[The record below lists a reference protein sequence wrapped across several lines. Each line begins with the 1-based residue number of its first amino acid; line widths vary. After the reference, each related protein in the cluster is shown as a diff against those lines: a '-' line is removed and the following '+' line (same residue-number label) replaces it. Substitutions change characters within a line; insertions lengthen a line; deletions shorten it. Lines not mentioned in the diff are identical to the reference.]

1 VLSSASITEREN
13 VATVI
18 PSAGSIHKV
27 TAKTRIWLT
36 EIRPK
41 FLLGSA
47 ALAFLGT
54 SVAWW
59 DGFFSLRYAVLGF
72 VGLILWHISTQVLND
87 YLDYRSG
94 VDLKTQR
101 TPFSGGSGILPAK
114 LLNPTS
120 VLKFALVSFA
130 LAVPIWTYFVIV
142 KGPLLLPLVGLG
154 AVCVLLYTP
163 VLTRWRLSEISSGLG
178 LGILPILMFYF
189 VQTGEYNTEIVV
201 ASIPSGILLFNVHL
215 LNEFPD
221 VEADKI
227 GKRKTIPIVVGR
239 TKASWIYLAGTI
251 TVYVWVVAWVAVGVM
266 PLAALL
272 SLVTIPLAL
281 WATRGA
287 LSYKDKV
294 IFMPALWANSLCLI
308 FTLALLASGYLLS
321 HY

>member
-1 VLSSASITEREN
+1 MGSISRAESGN
-13 VATVI
+13 MATVY
-18 PSAGSIHKV
+18 PSVGLMQKARN
-27 TAKTRIWLT
+27 KTRLWLT

-41 FLLGSA
+41 FLLGSVS
-47 ALAFLGT
+47 LAFLGT

-72 VGLILWHISTQVLND
+72 IGLILWHISIQVIND
-87 YLDYRSG
+87 YFDYRSG

-101 TPFSGGSGILPAK
+101 TPFSGGSGVLPAK

-120 VLKFALVSFA
+120 VLKFALLSFA
-130 LAVPIWTYFVIV
+130 LAIPIWTYLVIV
-142 KGPLLLPLVGLG
+142 KGLLLLPLVGVG

-163 VLTRWRLSEISSGLG
+163 VLTRWRLGEISSGIG

-189 VQTGEYNTEIVV
+189 IQTGGYTTEAVV
-201 ASIPSGILLFNVHL
+201 AFIPAGILLFNVHI

-239 TKASWIYLAGTI
+239 ARASWIYLAC
-251 TVYVWVVAWVAVGVM
+251 TVAIYAWVVVWVAVGVM
-266 PLAALL
+266 PLTALL
-272 SLVTIPLAL
+272 SLVSIPLAL

-294 IFMPALWANSLCLI
+294 TFTPALWANSLWLI
-308 FTLALLASGYLLS
+308 FTMALLASGYLLS
-321 HY
+321 HE